1 MIAST
6 SKVLSR
12 KYTHEKLPQA
22 HSERW
27 KENGRDST
35 RDDLWEEELK
45 LSEQLK
51 QFYCDENGKETD
63 SYKTAEIFHQIG
75 LIYGKRSPDK
85 LSIIR
90 SAALLNA
97 AVSRQPC
104 NEKFIQSLKD
114 FCLDLLKTA
123 DAVMVDSDLLEIA
136 GKVKEMAKE
145 LRTVTKRSLQTIS
158 NITYDVLKN
167 TKKDLEKEKTANM
180 KAIQTQVTQKYKNM
194 MIFVSRKCEKIMG
207 VSPCKYSVTGLGSIA
222 RSEITPYSDFEHI
235 ILLEEGVQ
243 IKEKYGKVLEYFRWF
258 SVIFHVII
266 LNLQETIVPCVGIPS
281 MIDKNK
287 IDGTSWFFD
296 TSRSGIS
303 FDGMKVYAC
312 KMPLGRMEETPKKPW
327 TTELI
332 KPVSEM
338 LKYLDKNVDLKNGY
352 HLADVIMKH
361 CLIFGD
367 EQTYKNFADGVKAV
381 LQSNK
386 DTQQEALIRQLEEDL
401 KNFDILNSLDALY
414 ASTKCDIKRFASSL
428 RSRHQ

>member
-332 KPVSEM
+332 KP
-338 LKYLDKNVDLKNGY
+338 
-352 HLADVIMKH
+352 
-361 CLIFGD
+361 
-367 EQTYKNFADGVKAV
+367 
-381 LQSNK
+381 SNK

-414 ASTKCDIKRFASSL
+414 ASTKCDIKRILVFNH
-428 RSRHQ
+428 RRTKCQQCNRQ